1 MSNLERSLRTVME
14 MVGRFVESIIGHAR
28 KAKVQVGTRGGVQPI
43 LSLESLVGM
52 NRIGQLISATTE
64 RVVLPAIPEL
74 KEGSALDV
82 GEGPPQFLK
91 RFMERGAQTAV
102 GFEIGGGSQG
112 AQGDQERGYVVRGKV
127 SAIPFSDNFFD
138 YISVRLATPFQGDI
152 IKVVREV
159 GRVAAPGGQGVLID
173 YHPYGLYAKKG
184 PDRLRSVES
193 SIRGAEDYYRI
204 CRAAG
209 LRVVDLREAFIDEN
223 LRGFFEG
230 DQQLAAYRSLKGTPF
245 AIFLFFYKPR
255 ARR

>member
-1 MSNLERSLRTVME
+1 MSNLERSLRSVME
-14 MVGRFVESIIGHAR
+14 VIGRFVERVIGHAQ

-43 LSLESLVGM
+43 LSFESLLGT
-52 NRIGQLISATTE
+52 NRIGQLISVATE

-74 KEGSALDV
+74 KEGTALDV
-82 GEGPPQFLK
+82 GEGPPPFLK
-91 RFMERGAQTAV
+91 RFIERGARTAI

-112 AQGDQERGYVVRGKV
+112 TQGDQEKGYVVRGKV
-127 SAIPFSDNFFD
+127 SAIPFGDDFFD
-138 YISVRLATPFQGDI
+138 YLTVRLATPFQGDI

-230 DQQLAAYRSLKGTPF
+230 DQLAAYRSLKGTPF